1 MSNITVVFDMPN
13 VTSAQYDDVIRS
25 LEAAGAANPKGR
37 LYHLAS
43 AKEEGW
49 LVVDV
54 WESDELLNQFAQTL
68 IPIMQE
74 AGVISPQPKVYPLHN
89 LIAG

>member
-13 VTSAQYDDVIRS
+13 VTAAQYDDVIRS
-25 LEAAGAANPKGR
+25 LEAAGAGNPKRR

-43 AKEEGW
+43 PKEEGW

-54 WESDELLNQFAQTL
+54 WESDALLPQFAQTF
-68 IPIMQE
+68 IPVMQE
-74 AGVISPQPKVYPLHN
+74 AGVTPPQPQIYPVHN
-89 LIAG
+89 MITA